1 LLGDELVLL
10 EPSKQKSLG
19 GWLVAIVVLPVFLI
33 STFFTL
39 LCYDMA
45 PWFGVLFE
53 ALATY
58 FCLEFKKLCTDSQ
71 MIMNDYYGDGADAM
85 KHTAFLVT
93 GRELKGESE
102 GELSANAI
110 TYIANEA
117 SDSVLSPL
125 FVMFLFGPVGGFIYR
140 TIDII
145 DSEVGYQNHRY
156 EFFGSIPAKIN
167 RVVDYLPGRFAG
179 ALTVFAARH
188 TFGGFDG
195 RNARFIHLRDKCKA
209 ISAFAGALNIALKD
223 KTVGD
228 MDKEPQA
235 KDIRVATRL
244 LRNDYL
250 LVQAILVIL
259 LLIF

>member
-1 LLGDELVLL
+1 
-10 EPSKQKSLG
+10 
-19 GWLVAIVVLPVFLI
+19 
-33 STFFTL
+33 
-39 LCYDMA
+39 
-45 PWFGVLFE
+45 
-53 ALATY
+53 
-58 FCLEFKKLCTDSQ
+58 
-71 MIMNDYYGDGADAM
+71 M

-93 GRELKGESE
+93 GRELEGESE
-102 GELSANAI
+102 EELSANAI

-195 RNARFIHLRDKCKA
+195 RNARFIHLRDECKA